1 MAALLIVSLC
11 WPLLVAAG
19 LGPATLRPLARRLAP
34 WSALPAL
41 LVSLTTAAETGAGWL
56 MFGGRI
62 GIDGTAAVLL
72 PATAALWLAAG
83 LFARDHLPAGPR
95 RDLFFAWFLASLSG
109 NLLLLAALDAVIF
122 YLGYTLMSVTAYGL
136 IVHERGDRARH
147 AGRYYFAMAVIGEV
161 CIVNALMLLAGQG
174 ATDFG
179 ALRAALAQ
187 DGSGVTMALLVVGF
201 GIKAG
206 VFGLHFW
213 LPLAHPVA
221 PAPASAVLSGAMIKA
236 GLIAWLR
243 LFPLGDAALPG
254 WGTLLAA
261 LGILTA
267 VGGVLA
273 GLPQTQPKTVLA
285 YSSIS
290 QIGLMT
296 MTIGLGLIAPAAWPL
311 LHTAVLLLI
320 VHHCL
325 TKGVLFLG
333 AGLLHSPIRPRTA
346 RLTTMVFAV
355 ASLALAAGPFT
366 GGLLAKLAVKQASA
380 EIEGMWHTALA
391 PALSVSSLLT
401 ALLMLRFVVLARP
414 VVVRGAERVPPG
426 LLAPWLMLFAASL
439 AVPWTLAEPA
449 LRAAAVSPTALWTA
463 SWPVVLATAIATVLV
478 AAARTGRLSAL
489 PAMPAIPPGDLGVGL
504 ERGAIVLGRMLARVA
519 AEGATQLRAR
529 SSEAADTAATI
540 LPRVSARAAAAEE
553 CAAAWSVTGAF
564 LLLLAV
570 AAAWLMI

>member
-1 MAALLIVSLC
+1 MAALLIISLG
-11 WPLLVAAG
+11 WPLLIAVG
-19 LGPATLRPLARRLAP
+19 LGPATVRPLARRLAP

-41 LVSLTTAAETGAGWL
+41 LVSITTAAETGAGWL

-83 LFARDHLPAGPR
+83 LFARHHLPAGPR
-95 RDLFFAWFLASLSG
+95 RDLFFAWFLAALCG
-109 NLLLLAALDAVIF
+109 NLVLLAALDAVIF

-136 IVHERGDRARH
+136 IVHEGGDRARH
-147 AGRYYFAMAVIGEV
+147 AGRYYFAMAVIAEV
-161 CIVNALMLLAGQG
+161 CVVNALMLLAGQG
-174 ATDFG
+174 TTDFA

-187 DGSGVTMALLVVGF
+187 NASGVAMPLLVIGF
-201 GIKAG
+201 GVKAG

-296 MTIGLGLIAPAAWPL
+296 MTIGLGLIAPASWPL
-311 LHTAVLLLI
+311 LHTAVLLLV
-320 VHHCL
+320 VHHCF

-333 AGLLHSPIRPRTA
+333 AGLLHGPIRPRAA
-346 RLTTMVFAV
+346 RLTTMVFAL

-380 EIEGMWHTALA
+380 EIEGMWYTALA
-391 PALSVSSLLT
+391 PALSASSLLT
-401 ALLMLRFVVLARP
+401 ALLMLRFLVLARP
-414 VVVRGAERVPPG
+414 VVVRGAERVLPG
-426 LLAPWLMLFAASL
+426 LLAPWLLLFTASL
-439 AVPWTLAEPA
+439 VVPWILAEPA
-449 LRAAAVSPTALWTA
+449 LRAAAMSPTVLWTA
-463 SWPVVLATAIATVLV
+463 SWPVALAAAIATVLI
-478 AAARTGRLSAL
+478 AAVRTGRLSAL
-489 PAMPAIPPGDLGVGL
+489 PAIPPGDLGVGL

-519 AEGATQLRAR
+519 AEGATRLRAR
-529 SSEAADTAATI
+529 SSAAADTAATI
-540 LPRVSARAAAAEE
+540 LPRLSAYAAAAEE
-553 CAAAWSVTGAF
+553 CATAWSVTGAF

-570 AAAWLMI
+570 AAVWLII